1 MTNSAPKINNKVE
14 RQGSPNTGG
23 KRQQQQQQQYYR
35 SGAIKSVTYFSSGGK
50 QVKINSGRLSCSP
63 PFGKN
68 TSRSPQFRHDS
79 SPNNGGGSPTNSFYA
94 GAKWAEPPSPASL
107 PKPPS
112 RWTTTT
118 RFMNSC
124 SQEQQSGQFCNISNN
139 LKMILNIQA

>member
-1 MTNSAPKINNKVE
+1 MTNSAPKANNKVE

-23 KRQQQQQQQYYR
+23 KRQQQQYYR

-50 QVKINSGRLSCSP
+50 QVKTNSGRLSCSP

-68 TSRSPQFRHDS
+68 TSRSPQFKYDS

-94 GAKWAEPPSPASL
+94 GAKWAEPPSPSSL

-112 RWTTTT
+112 HWTTT
-118 RFMNSC
+118 RFTNSC
-124 SQEQQSGQFCNISNN
+124 SQEQSGQFCNISNN